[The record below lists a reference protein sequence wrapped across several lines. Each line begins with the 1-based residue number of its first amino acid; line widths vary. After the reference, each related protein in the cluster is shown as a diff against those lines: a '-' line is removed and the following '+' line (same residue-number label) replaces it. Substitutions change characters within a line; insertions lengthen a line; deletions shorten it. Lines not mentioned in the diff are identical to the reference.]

1 MKMPRIALLACVL
14 SLALQCLAA
23 PPSFDLIIRNGRIVD
38 GNGNPWFVA
47 DLGISNGSIVAIGNL
62 ADREARRV
70 IDAKGRIVAPGFI
83 DMMGA
88 GGDADNDENKLRQG
102 ITTAMQGEGGSLAP
116 SKSAAPGAG
125 NTSEWRTFGE
135 FFQFSESRPQTINT
149 VFNVG
154 ATKVR
159 QIVLGRGDVTPTPG
173 QLEEM
178 RAYVDQAMRDGVVG
192 LTSALGYA
200 PALYAKTEELIELAK
215 VAARYDGVYFS
226 HIRNESAGL
235 LEAID
240 EIIRIGREARIPVH
254 IFHLKAA
261 GQANWPLMVPA
272 LRKIQQA
279 RDAGLDITADIYPYT
294 RNQIGLGAFI
304 PPRRLKQGN
313 LGQFLAALS
322 DPKFRAELRAE
333 IETTS
338 DWENWYLNV
347 GRDWGNVWVVFIG
360 KKTDP
365 RYLGKSIQEIAVM
378 TNSDPWQVF
387 FDLFGDT
394 TGISALVMDEEQK
407 REAVKAP
414 FVMFGCDAVGA
425 HPRGFGTFPRILAKY
440 VREERVIT
448 VEEAVR
454 KMTSLPANRLH
465 LWDRGHIGLGMVA
478 DLVIFDPDKVQ
489 DIATYEK
496 PTQLSSGMD
505 YVLIGGQAVI
515 DDGKM
520 TELRPGRVLKNRST
534 S

>member
-1 MKMPRIALLACVL
+1 MRRICLLACL
-14 SLALQCLAA
+14 LFLALECLAA
-23 PPSFDLIIRNGRIVD
+23 SSRFDLIIRNGRIVD
-38 GNGNPWFVA
+38 GNGNPWFAA
-47 DLGISNGSIVAIGNL
+47 DLGISNGSIVAIGKL
-62 ADREARRV
+62 ADREARRI
-70 IDAKGRIVAPGFI
+70 IDAKGRVVAPGFI

-88 GGDADNDENKLRQG
+88 GGDAANDENKLRQG
-102 ITTAMQGEGGSLAP
+102 ITTAMYGEGGSLAP
-116 SKSAAPGAG
+116 SKGPEPG
-125 NTSEWRTFGE
+125 TRKKSEWRTFRE
-135 FFQFSESRPQTINT
+135 YFLFAETQPQTINT
-149 VFNVG
+149 VESVG
-154 ATKVR
+154 ATRIR
-159 QIVLGRGDVTPTPG
+159 QIVLGQGDVAPTLE
-173 QLEEM
+173 QLEQM
-178 RAYVDQAMRDGVVG
+178 KAYVDQAMRDGVVG
-192 LTSALGYA
+192 LTSALGYT
-200 PALYAKTEELIELAK
+200 PAIYAKTEELIELAK
-215 VAARYDGVYFS
+215 VAARYGGVYFS

-240 EIIRIGREARIPVH
+240 EVIRIGREARIPVH

-261 GQANWPLMVPA
+261 GQANWPLMIPA

-279 RDAGLDITADIYPYT
+279 RDAGLDITTDIYPYT

-304 PPRRLKQGN
+304 PPRRLEQGN

-347 GRDWGNVWVVFIG
+347 GRNWDNVWVVYIG
-360 KKTDP
+360 KRTDP
-365 RYLGKSIQEIAVM
+365 RFLGKSIQEIAGM
-378 TNSDPWQVF
+378 TNTDPWQVF

-394 TGISALVMDEEQK
+394 TGVSALVMDEEQK
-407 REAVKAP
+407 REALIAP
-414 FVMFGCDAVGA
+414 FVMFGCDAVSA

-440 VREERVIT
+440 VRDEHVLT

-454 KMTSLPANRLH
+454 KMTSLPANRLR
-465 LWDRGHIGLGMVA
+465 LWDRGHISLGMVA
-478 DLVIFDPDKVQ
+478 DLVIFDPNKVQ

-496 PTQLSSGMD
+496 PTQLSVGMD

-520 TELRPGRVLKNRST
+520 TDLRPGRILKNRST